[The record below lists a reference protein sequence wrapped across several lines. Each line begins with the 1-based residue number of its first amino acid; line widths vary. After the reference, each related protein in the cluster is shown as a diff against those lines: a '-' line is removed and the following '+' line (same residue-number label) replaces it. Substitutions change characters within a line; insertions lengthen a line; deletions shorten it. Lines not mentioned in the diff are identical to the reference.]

1 MPNLHLST
9 FAIDATVPIGHAL
22 CGGWIKPAES
32 VTDPLRCLGVVL
44 LGDEAPVV
52 LCSVDWTG
60 VCNDAHRS
68 FRGQLAAAAHT
79 TPERVAVH
87 AVHQHNAPFADPA
100 ATALVKPHMGLP
112 LPHGKL
118 RVRTLLVNGDHDLST
133 PLAWARRQLA
143 LTPRGKLVVVPGA
156 GHSVQLRA
164 VSNVGRRAVARFL
177 LGP

>member
-60 VCNDAHRS
+60 VCNDAHRI
-68 FRGQLAAAAHT
+68 FREKLAAAASGRAASSPAGAAVPAK
-79 TPERVAVH
+79 TPHCA
-87 AVHQHNAPFADPA
+87 
-100 ATALVKPHMGLP
+100 
-112 LPHGKL
+112 
-118 RVRTLLVNGDHDLST
+118 
-133 PLAWARRQLA
+133 
-143 LTPRGKLVVVPGA
+143 TPRKG
-156 GHSVQLRA
+156 
-164 VSNVGRRAVARFL
+164 
-177 LGP
+177 